1 MRRIEFRVEI
11 RQITRRQVH
20 GTLKFGSRK
29 GELSPWGKQ
38 NFKLELHSPLFHRTV
53 GITTNGLTLGRKL
66 PRLREAGLDAVNIS
80 LDTLVAPKFE
90 FITRRKGHD
99 RVVRAIDQCVE
110 AGMRVKV
117 SSNR

>member
-1 MRRIEFRVEI
+1 MHGILSWHLKEGEEEARIAPMGK
-11 RQITRRQVH
+11 T
-20 GTLKFGSRK
+20 KKSS
-29 GELSPWGKQ
+29 LSF
-38 NFKLELHSPLFHRTV
+38 NSLSSRTV

-99 RVVRAIDQCVE
+99 RVVRAVDQCVE

-117 SSNR
+117 SPNNK

>member
-1 MRRIEFRVEI
+1 M
-11 RQITRRQVH
+11 T
-20 GTLKFGSRK
+20 GTEPPSR
-29 GELSPWGKQ
+29 SY
-38 NFKLELHSPLFHRTV
+38 RTV

-99 RVVRAIDQCVE
+99 RVLKAIDQSVD

-117 SSNR
+117 SRLVYLGRLADRLC